1 MTACLRT
8 KVPYLIWRT
17 QGSVSEWEE
26 MPPGASPQDS
36 VAQRVLS
43 FPFAFPI
50 FIYFTYVFWGE
61 VCTYGV

>member
-8 KVPYLIWRT
+8 KDPYLIWRT

-50 FIYFTYVFWGE
+50 FIYFTYVF
-61 VCTYGV
+61 